1 MFPFQ
6 ISHHFTD
13 ALPKDPIDKNYT
25 RQVGNVGYSRVKPVQ
40 FPKAQIIHTSDFAK
54 ELSFQEAF
62 LKSKEFQEI
71 FTGQKI
77 PNGAQ
82 PYAMA
87 YAGHQFGHW
96 AGQLGDGRAINLF
109 EANSG
114 NKNWT
119 YQLKGAGPTP
129 YSRRGDGFA
138 VLRSSIREHLC
149 SEAMHHLGIA
159 TTRSLTLS
167 LSGEKVMRDMLY
179 DGNPEFEPGAVV
191 CRVAESL
198 VRFGNFQHFAA
209 QGENESLKKLADH
222 IIDQHY
228 PEIVESPDKY
238 MEFFS
243 AVCDR
248 TLKMIIDWQRVGFV
262 HGVMNTDNMSILGLT
277 IDYGPYG
284 WLEPYEP
291 GWTPNTT
298 DRNGRYA
305 FGQQPEI
312 ALWNLLQ
319 LANALYPLI
328 EETDPLE
335 ARLMQYKTDYFTEH
349 RAMMRRKL
357 GLFTSKDQD
366 QQLIADLESALQLHE
381 CDMTLFFR
389 ELSKIDQST
398 SVQDCWNILN
408 VAFYNYDQLQE
419 SHRAQWENWF
429 QVYLNRLKVDC
440 GEFDGDDLA
449 FAKARTQKMNATNP
463 KYVLR
468 NYIAQLV
475 ITEAEK
481 ENYDL
486 LNEVYEMLQN
496 PYDEQPEYEKWYQK
510 RPEWARSKVGCSQL
524 SCSS

>member
-13 ALPKDPIDKNYT
+13 ALPEDPVDQNYT
-25 RQVGNVGYSRVKPVQ
+25 RQVGNVAFSRVEPVR
-40 FPKAQIIHTSDFAK
+40 FLKAQILHISDFAR
-54 ELSFQEAF
+54 ELGFDDAF
-62 LKSKEFQEI
+62 IKSKEFREI
-71 FTGQKI
+71 FTGQNI
-77 PNGAQ
+77 PSEAR

-109 EANSG
+109 EAGSD

-119 YQLKGAGPTP
+119 FQLKGAGPTP

-149 SEAMHHLGIA
+149 SEAMHHLGVA
-159 TTRSLTLS
+159 TTRSISLS
-167 LSGEKVMRDMLY
+167 LTGERIMRDMLY

-191 CRVAESL
+191 CRVAESF

-209 QGENESLKKLADH
+209 QGENETLKKLADH
-222 IIDQHY
+222 IIDRHY
-228 PEIVESPDKY
+228 LEIAKSSNKY
-238 MEFFS
+238 MELFN

-248 TLKMIIDWQRVGFV
+248 ILKMIIDWQRVGFV
-262 HGVMNTDNMSILGLT
+262 HGVMNTDNMSILGQT

-284 WLEPYEP
+284 WLEPYDLD
-291 GWTPNTT
+291 WTPNTT
-298 DRNGRYA
+298 DRDGRYA

-328 EETDPLE
+328 QDSKPLE
-335 ARLMQYKTDYFTEH
+335 ARLMQYKTDYFSAH
-349 RAMMRRKL
+349 QIMMGKKL
-357 GLFTSKDQD
+357 GLFK
-366 QQLIADLESALQLHE
+366 LIDTDERLIVGIEHVLQLHE
-381 CDMTLFFR
+381 CDMTIFFR
-389 ELSKIDQST
+389 ELSKVGSND
-398 SVQDCWNILN
+398 SVENCWKILKI
-408 VAFYNYDQLQE
+408 AFYNFDQLQE
-419 SHRAQWENWF
+419 THRVQWENWF
-429 QVYLNRLKVDC
+429 QSYLDRLKVESV
-440 GEFDGDDLA
+440 GYDGGDLA

-481 ENYDL
+481 KNYDL
-486 LNEVYEMLQN
+486 LNEVYTMLKN
-496 PYDEQPEYEKWYQK
+496 PFNEQPEYERWYQK

>member
-6 ISHHFTD
+6 ISHHFAD
-13 ALPKDPIDKNYT
+13 ALPKDPIDENYT
-25 RQVGNVGYSRVKPVQ
+25 RQVGNVAFSRVEPVK
-40 FPKAQIIHTSDFAK
+40 FPKARLLHVSNFAND
-54 ELSFQEAF
+54 LGFDEAF
-62 LKSKEFQEI
+62 INSKEFQEI

-77 PNGAQ
+77 PSEAQ

-109 EANSG
+109 EANSE

-159 TTRSLTLS
+159 TTRSLSLS
-167 LSGEKVMRDMLY
+167 LTGEKILRDMLY
-179 DGNPEFEPGAVV
+179 DGNPEFEPGAIV
-191 CRVAESL
+191 CRVAESF

-209 QGENESLKKLADH
+209 QGENESLKKLTDH
-222 IIDQHY
+222 IILHHY
-228 PEIVESPDKY
+228 PKIAESPNKY

-284 WLEPYEP
+284 WLEPYELD
-291 GWTPNTT
+291 WTPNTT
-298 DRNGRYA
+298 DRNGRYT

-328 EETDPLE
+328 EDSKPLE
-335 ARLMQYKTDYFTEH
+335 ARLMQYKTDYFNSYHT
-349 RAMMRRKL
+349 MMSDKL
-357 GLFTSKDQD
+357 GLFNEKNQD
-366 QQLIADLESALQLHE
+366 QKLIADLESTLQLHE

-389 ELSKIDQST
+389 ELSKIDQDS
-398 SVQDCWNILN
+398 SVQDCWNTLQI
-408 VAFYNYDQLQE
+408 AFYNYDQLQE
-419 SHRAQWENWF
+419 THRDQLENWF
-429 QVYLNRLKVDC
+429 QTYLDRLKVESV
-440 GEFDGDDLA
+440 GYDGDDLT

-481 ENYDL
+481 ENYEL
-486 LNEVYEMLQN
+486 LNEVYAMLKN